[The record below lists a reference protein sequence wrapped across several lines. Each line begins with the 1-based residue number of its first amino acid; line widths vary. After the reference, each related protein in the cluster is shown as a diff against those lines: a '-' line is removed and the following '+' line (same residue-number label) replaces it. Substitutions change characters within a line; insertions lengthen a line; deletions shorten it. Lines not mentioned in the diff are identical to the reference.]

1 MWKLLFVI
9 IRLPP
14 PRGKEFSPVTVR
26 RNVPQIEKKNH
37 PSKER
42 LYSTIHVMINF

>member
-26 RNVPQIEKKNH
+26 RNVPQIEKKTTQAR
-37 PSKER
+37 KDYTAQFM
-42 LYSTIHVMINF
+42 L